1 MSLGG
6 GGGRR
11 NHRLLLTVA
20 GGLTSYI
27 VLSDIALSA
36 MAECT
41 VATNLFRLFML
52 KDSETP
58 RLHGYILAEVTV
70 QGYVEDS
77 IQVCV

>member
-1 MSLGG
+1 MSYGG
-6 GGGRR
+6 VWG
-11 NHRLLLTVA
+11 NHRLLLIVA

-36 MAECT
+36 MAEWT

-52 KDSETP
+52 EDSETP